1 MQILLIQ
8 MSVQLE
14 PTTVMQMLNALIL
27 QLASTVPAEMGSLEM
42 DGIALVHC
50 IEYTGDA
57 VTYLKT

>member
-8 MSVQLE
+8 MSVQLG
-14 PTTVMQMLNALIL
+14 PTTVMQMLNAMIL

-42 DGIALVHC
+42 DGIALVHY